1 MEIEG
6 NLDPEDEGELFLTS
20 HHTDYCNDIR
30 LELEKYLENCMNK
43 LDSEGNKLLYYP
55 SNYENITDTMNRD
68 DLLISDEDRPWSKYL
83 LENSINS
90 EIDKSL
96 GHRYKNVLLSD
107 SNEKSNM
114 LDEEFRTIQLLDEKL
129 KDLNK
134 KNRKNNDNA
143 TSPRSTVSYN
153 KDFTFLTRQKGSSSV
168 YTSDKESEIP
178 ESIPPSSP
186 GTDYDNNN
194 LLIDIHN
201 NNNNENY
208 DTYLNENHKDITN
221 DQLTAILDNALAN
234 NSANIKTLPS
244 KKHKNIIKN
253 NINKVKLNNNSSLSI
268 EEEERLQSIL
278 ENDLTADEMLYGFT
292 ANDLEHLNKVNND
305 LNKFG
310 NFDRLSNIE
319 AKGLNGYDISELIT
333 TNSVTA
339 PHVNDTY
346 LKDHRIE
353 RLTKNY
359 VKIIDNLIENSSLSI
374 DDLTLLYS
382 KNNINNYTSNSTPQ
396 NKTLLEIPK
405 VEELNGYRKIDYDD
419 IKNIIIEIVNH
430 TNNEN
435 DIDNGN
441 NNFNNTWKFYKKR
454 QELDNLVSSIKPLV
468 EQLDT
473 LRSYD
478 DIIASNSDDITTNN
492 ISTNNIL
499 SKIPSLPVIPVL
511 SRTSTPNT
519 SRAYDETSFPP
530 VESQYLPVPPS
541 NGKCIV

>member
-1 MEIEG
+1 METEN
-6 NLDPEDEGELFLTS
+6 NLAVEDEGELFLTS
-20 HHTDYCNDIR
+20 HQTDSSDDIR

-55 SNYENITDTMNRD
+55 SNFANIADTMNRD
-68 DLLISDEDRPWSKYL
+68 DLLLSDEDRPWSKYL

-96 GHRYKNVLLSD
+96 GHRYKNILLSD
-107 SNEKSNM
+107 STEESNK
-114 LDEEFRTIQLLDEKL
+114 LDEEYRTIQLLDEKL

-143 TSPRSTVSYN
+143 STPRSTVSYN
-153 KDFTFLTRQKGSSSV
+153 KDFTFLTRQKGSSSI
-168 YTSDKESEIP
+168 YTSDKESERP

-186 GTDYDNNN
+186 GIDDDNNN
-194 LLIDIHN
+194 NLNDIIGNDEN
-201 NNNNENY
+201 N
-208 DTYLNENHKDITN
+208 DTYLNENRDDITN

-234 NSANIKTLPS
+234 NSSNNKTFPL
-244 KKHKNIIKN
+244 KKQRNMIKN

-268 EEEERLQSIL
+268 EEEERLQNIL
-278 ENDLTADEMLYGFT
+278 ENDLTADEMLFGFT
-292 ANDLEHLNKVNND
+292 TNDLEHLNKVNND

-333 TNSVTA
+333 TNNTTA
-339 PHVNDTY
+339 HHVNDTY
-346 LKDHRIE
+346 LRDHRIE

-359 VKIIDNLIENSSLSI
+359 VKVIDSLIENSSLTI
-374 DDLTLLYS
+374 DDITSLYS
-382 KNNINNYTSNSTPQ
+382 NSNINNYTNNNITNHKP
-396 NKTLLEIPK
+396 LLEIPN
-405 VEELNGYRKIDYDD
+405 VEELNGYRKIKYDD
-419 IKNIIIEIVNH
+419 IKNIISEIVN

-435 DIDNGN
+435 NIDCDN
-441 NNFNNTWKFYKKR
+441 NNHNNTWKLYKKR

-468 EQLDT
+468 EQLNK
-473 LRSYD
+473 LRSCD
-478 DIIASNSDDITTNN
+478 DIALNNSDDITTDN
-492 ISTNNIL
+492 INMNIIL
-499 SKIPSLPVIPVL
+499 SKIPSLPILPVS

-519 SRAYDETSFPP
+519 SRTYDETIFPP

-541 NGKCIV
+541 NEKCVV